1 MSKNLLSW
9 MLFAAFVALALGLHW
24 HAQLLVFSGLVGA
37 GKALVWLAWLA
48 FVGYSIHCSRRENI
62 VKSIRGM
69 ARLYWGRQIIIDLYL
84 GVALFLVLIVLHQ
97 GLPGDAA
104 LAAAGVAVRQPGHA
118 AVSRHP
124 FRVVAGLA
132 GELTAPYP
140 RSASADRF
148 SPGTPGLF
156 YARCIVCIFRN
167 CV

>member
-9 MLFAAFVALALGLHW
+9 MLFAVFVVLALGLHW

-84 GVALFLVLIVLHQ
+84 GVALFLALIALHQ
-97 GLPGDAA
+97 GALVMLAWLLPVLLFANQATLLYLAIHFESLLA
-104 LAAAGVAVRQPGHA
+104 L
-118 AVSRHP
+118 
-124 FRVVAGLA
+124 LA
-132 GELTAPYP
+132 
-140 RSASADRF
+140 
-148 SPGTPGLF
+148 
-156 YARCIVCIFRN
+156 N
-167 CV
+167 

>member
-37 GKALVWLAWLA
+37 GKALVWLVWLA

-84 GVALFLVLIVLHQ
+84 GVALFLALIALHQ
-97 GLPGDAA
+97 DALVMLAWLLPVLLFANQATLLYLAIHFESLLA
-104 LAAAGVAVRQPGHA
+104 L
-118 AVSRHP
+118 
-124 FRVVAGLA
+124 LA
-132 GELTAPYP
+132 
-140 RSASADRF
+140 
-148 SPGTPGLF
+148 
-156 YARCIVCIFRN
+156 N
-167 CV
+167 

>member
-84 GVALFLVLIVLHQ
+84 GVALFLALIALHQ
-97 GLPGDAA
+97 DALVMLAWLLPVLLFANQATLLYLAIHFESLLA
-104 LAAAGVAVRQPGHA
+104 L
-118 AVSRHP
+118 
-124 FRVVAGLA
+124 LA
-132 GELTAPYP
+132 
-140 RSASADRF
+140 
-148 SPGTPGLF
+148 
-156 YARCIVCIFRN
+156 N
-167 CV
+167 

>member
-37 GKALVWLAWLA
+37 GKALVWLVWLA

-84 GVALFLVLIVLHQ
+84 GVALFLALIALHQ
-97 GLPGDAA
+97 GAVVMLAWLLPVLLFANQATLLYLAIHFESLLA
-104 LAAAGVAVRQPGHA
+104 L
-118 AVSRHP
+118 
-124 FRVVAGLA
+124 LA
-132 GELTAPYP
+132 
-140 RSASADRF
+140 
-148 SPGTPGLF
+148 
-156 YARCIVCIFRN
+156 N
-167 CV
+167 

>member
-37 GKALVWLAWLA
+37 GKALVWLVWLA

-84 GVALFLVLIVLHQ
+84 GVALFLALIALHQ
-97 GLPGDAA
+97 GALVMLAWLLPVLLFANQATLLYLAIHFESLLA
-104 LAAAGVAVRQPGHA
+104 L
-118 AVSRHP
+118 
-124 FRVVAGLA
+124 LA
-132 GELTAPYP
+132 
-140 RSASADRF
+140 
-148 SPGTPGLF
+148 
-156 YARCIVCIFRN
+156 N
-167 CV
+167 

>member
-37 GKALVWLAWLA
+37 GKALVWLVWLA

-84 GVALFLVLIVLHQ
+84 GVALLLALITLHQ
-97 GLPGDAA
+97 GALVMLAWLLPVLLFANQATLLYLAIHFESLLA
-104 LAAAGVAVRQPGHA
+104 L
-118 AVSRHP
+118 
-124 FRVVAGLA
+124 LA
-132 GELTAPYP
+132 
-140 RSASADRF
+140 
-148 SPGTPGLF
+148 
-156 YARCIVCIFRN
+156 N
-167 CV
+167 